1 MSFPDFRP
9 QLSQFLP
16 HDKGTEHIVAKRRG
30 VEHPVQECRNN
41 AVGAMNGLNLAPERV
56 QEEFNLDC
64 VGENDRVVV
73 WFERFF
79 DDRGRV
85 IESHGLGVLPN
96 LAALL
101 CKSSPILPLVAQSPH
116 AWMVV
121 AKTKDSAKVG
131 T

>member
-1 MSFPDFRP
+1 MLSFPDFRP

-85 IESHGLGVLPN
+85 IETGPPDRFFAHPETERARQFVQRYAGE
-96 LAALL
+96 AAWR
-101 CKSSPILPLVAQSPH
+101 Q
-116 AWMVV
+116 
-121 AKTKDSAKVG
+121 
-131 T
+131 